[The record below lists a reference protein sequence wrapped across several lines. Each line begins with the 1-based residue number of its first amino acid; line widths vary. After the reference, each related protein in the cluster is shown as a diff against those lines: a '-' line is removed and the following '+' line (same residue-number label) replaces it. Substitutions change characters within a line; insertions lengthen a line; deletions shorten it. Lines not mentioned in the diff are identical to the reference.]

1 MGKAQREEDFVRQD
15 ASFKGE
21 QPTGILA
28 QGDKQKANVF
38 GRSSI
43 NVEKAAAGV
52 VRSSLLGDQARSSC

>member
-1 MGKAQREEDFVRQD
+1 MGKARREESNVRLD
-15 ASFKGE
+15 GSFKSE

-52 VRSSLLGDQARSSC
+52 VRSSLVGDQARSSC